1 MSDRIEAVAEKAVT
15 EKAESSVPYFGQ
27 IFDFLASASFVNRHI
42 DGLNNAVNAITGSKD
57 GILPSVEFVNPK
69 GEKETQTPFRVNGV
83 QYEIDDS
90 PSDPSHL
97 YRVDYDGRRDAI
109 EPGEAARARAAFE
122 EFKSRK

>member
-1 MSDRIEAVAEKAVT
+1 MSDRTEAN
-15 EKAESSVPYFGQ
+15 KAESNKPESTVPYFGK
-27 IFDFLASASFVNRHI
+27 ILDELASAAFASGHVERF
-42 DGLNNAVNAITGSKD
+42 DNAVRQATGSKD

-69 GEKETQTPFRVNGV
+69 GEKETQTPFRVNGI

-90 PSDPSHL
+90 PSDPAHL

-122 EFKSRK
+122 EMKGKK

>member
-1 MSDRIEAVAEKAVT
+1 MSDKIEAKVEAD
-15 EKAESSVPYFGQ
+15 KAESTVPYFGKVL
-27 IFDFLASASFVNRHI
+27 DFLASAASVNRHV
-42 DGLNNAVNAITGSKD
+42 DRLDNVVNAITGSKD

-69 GEKETQTPFRVNGV
+69 GEKETHTPFRVNGV

-109 EPGEAARARAAFE
+109 EPREAARARAAFE
-122 EFKSRK
+122 EFKNKK